1 MNLNHKLHIKFIHCL
16 DWSKIKKKKNEK

>member
-16 DWSKIKKKKNEK
+16 DWSKIEKKKNEK